1 MAHDVLMLTVRMVH
15 IVAGV
20 LWIGGLTFAGLIV
33 ARSLMGAPPQ
43 VRGPAMG
50 LIGPRGLRFGMWA
63 GAVTIVFGA
72 ALQIMMHMDDMI
84 PRTAWGPMWNALI
97 GTAFL
102 IGVVML
108 GLAGAVVKPTMRKMA
123 AATTPEQA
131 APLAKRMMML
141 SMTSIV
147 LGVSSIILMV
157 WATSLRTA

>member
-1 MAHDVLMLTVRMVH
+1 MVH

-20 LWIGGLTFAGLIV
+20 LWIGGIAYAGLIV
-33 ARSLMGAPPQ
+33 GRSLMGAPPQ

-84 PRTAWGPMWNALI
+84 PDAAWGPMWNALI

-108 GLAGAVVKPTMRKMA
+108 GLAGAVVAPTMRKMA
-123 AATTPEQA
+123 AATTPEQL
-131 APLAKRMMML
+131 APLARRMGMISL
-141 SMTSIV
+141 GSIA
-147 LGVSSIILMV
+147 LGVIAVLLMV